1 MFQLLEK
8 RIQPLSLNFK
18 VLEVAY
24 ELYMQAPQSD
34 LPLINL
40 KELAQKTNASVLD
53 CRNTIVSANK
63 IGKFPNCS
71 LST

>member
-18 VLEVAY
+18 VLEAAY
-24 ELYMQAPQSD
+24 ELYLQAPQSD
-34 LPLINL
+34 SPVINL
-40 KELAQKTNASVLD
+40 KELAQKTNASAIE
-53 CRNTIVSANK
+53 CRNTIVTANK

-71 LST
+71 LSA

>member
-1 MFQLLEK
+1 MFELLEK

-24 ELYMQAPQSD
+24 ELYLQAPQSD
-34 LPLINL
+34 SPVINL
-40 KELAQKTNASVLD
+40 KDLAQKSNASVFD

-71 LST
+71 LSS